1 MMKNKKNQLDHF
13 LASVEKRAFQMTRL
27 ATGDA
32 DEALDIVQDSM
43 LYLAKKYP
51 NIMKQNGGLFFIGYC
66 KTKSRTGIGRKRP
79 SADGESG

>member
-51 NIMKQNGGLFFIGYC
+51 QHNEAEWRPLFYRILQNKI
-66 KTKSRTGIGRKRP
+66 K
-79 SADGESG
+79 D